1 MKKYRIK
8 MTLFIAFLT
17 LIPCAFLSSCGSK
30 DHEPVTL
37 TMWHVYGEQAKSPM
51 DDLVNEFNE
60 TVGKEKGIVINVTAS
75 SNSAEIGDALLDSQ
89 DNNSGSKTMP
99 DLFFCHIGN
108 AEDLGIDNLVDWN
121 EYFTKDELDDFV
133 PDFIQDGSVNN
144 KLPVL
149 PFSKSTHM
157 LYINGS
163 MFDRFSEAT
172 GVTYDQL
179 KSWDGFFDA
188 AEKFYKWS
196 GGKPFC
202 ALDYLLREAELACLS
217 ANPDNQIHNSMGWYD
232 RDNQAFNAELD
243 RFLSSLVK
251 GHIIVS
257 DLYANTQ
264 MMTGETMAGISS
276 TAAVLYYNDTVTYP
290 DNTSEDMNLKVLPL
304 PTKNPGKDVD
314 TLAGTG
320 LCAYKTTEE
329 KAKAAAIFA
338 KWITEGERNLKF
350 VTEAGYMPVRKEA
363 FEKISDFKF
372 KNDSYKQLYEA
383 LAEMRKTYSF
393 LPETYNYDKVMKFY
407 DFIRRNQKNW
417 EERYMQGE
425 DTGKLVEE
433 CRRGLEN

>member
-1 MKKYRIK
+1 MKIDNFKKI
-8 MTLFIAFLT
+8 LFIFI
-17 LIPCAFLSSCGSK
+17 LIILPFMFLSSCGANK
-30 DHEPVTL
+30 QEPITL

-51 DDLVNEFNE
+51 DELVNEFNE
-60 TVGKEKGIVINVTAS
+60 TVGKEKGIIINVTAS
-75 SNSAEIGDALLDSQ
+75 TNSAEIGDALLDSQ
-89 DNNSGSKTMP
+89 DNNSGSKAMP

-108 AEDLGIDNLVDWN
+108 AKDLGLDNLIDWN
-121 EYFTKDELDDFV
+121 NYFSKDELDDFI
-133 PDFIQDGSVNN
+133 PDFIKDGTDND
-144 KLPVL
+144 KLVVL

-179 KSWDGFFDA
+179 KSWEGFFDA
-188 AEKFYKWS
+188 AEIFHTWS

-217 ANPDNQIHNSMGWYD
+217 ANPDNKLHNDVGWYD
-232 RDNQAFNAELD
+232 TDNQAFHTELD
-243 RFLSSLVK
+243 AFLSSLVK
-251 GHIIVS
+251 GNIVVS

-276 TAAVLYYNDTVTYP
+276 SAAVLYYNDTVTYP
-290 DNTSEDMNLKVLPL
+290 DNTSEAMNLKVLPL

-329 KAKAAAIFA
+329 KAKAATIFA

-393 LPETYNYDKVMKFY
+393 LPETYNYDKVLKFY
-407 DFIRRNQKNW
+407 DFIRKNQKNW
-417 EERYMQGE
+417 EDRYMQGE
-425 DTGKLVEE
+425 NAGKLVEE